1 MERRENTVLPGS
13 SNMVGLRGV
22 PRLIVRPLARGAG
35 EEAFG
40 CSERWGEKM
49 LVLWYEFFAC
59 FLSSNGLFLV
69 SWLIGRVVGK

>member
-1 MERRENTVLPGS
+1 MVYLPKTGHERGRKTAVERKEGMERRENTVLPGS

-40 CSERWGEKM
+40 CSERWGGEN
-49 LVLWYEFFAC
+49 A
-59 FLSSNGLFLV
+59 
-69 SWLIGRVVGK
+69 RVVV